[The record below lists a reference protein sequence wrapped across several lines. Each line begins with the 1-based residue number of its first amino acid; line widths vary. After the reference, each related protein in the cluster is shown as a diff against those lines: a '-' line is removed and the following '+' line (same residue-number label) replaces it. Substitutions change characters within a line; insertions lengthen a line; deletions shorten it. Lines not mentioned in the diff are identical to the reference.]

1 MNLKLLT
8 LLALGVTVPT
18 AVLAQEGEHLIPEV
32 SKLNRVDKDTTDLY
46 RKSEREYK
54 NYDGEKFKYNT
65 FTSGSADVHKFNN
78 KRRVFR
84 DWGISVGGGLSFL
97 TRGDLT
103 SYYDR
108 KITPGYNF
116 YVSLDKQ
123 LTHVFGLSLAYQF
136 GETRQRGNLMDIE
149 SDITYPNGDNYYKMR
164 YADSRGVAK
173 GTTKYHQIA
182 LLGDL
187 NVTGL
192 FRRMDNFSTY
202 RWALHTYAGIGVQG
216 FKLHREDQHP
226 ISRYSVFDFEQEL
239 GIASFFYQIG
249 TGLKFNLNRWVDLEA
264 RVMYVISGDDEF
276 DAGGSTMQEW
286 PGYNLIKKN
295 DSDNVLTVNV
305 GASFKLGRKENKT
318 HLRWYDPLKEIY
330 LRADAIGEPRTTVCE
345 SGDNDNDGVC
355 DDWDRQLDTPA
366 GARVD
371 GAGVA
376 LDMDLDGVIDLYDKC
391 VTVPGSVENNGCP
404 EVRVEQEVMDDLNR
418 HFEGVVFDFDKYE
431 ISSSSSTSTAK
442 LDEVANVIKSLKP
455 MPVFYVIGAT
465 DTRGSEKYNQLL
477 SQKRANS
484 VVNYLV
490 NKGVP
495 KGNLIPEGK
504 GKKDLKYPECN
515 PASKCPEWKNEANRR
530 VYIEQK

>member
-264 RVMYVISGDDEF
+264 RVMYVFSGDDEF

-391 VTVPGSVENNGCP
+391 VTVPGSV
-404 EVRVEQEVMDDLNR
+404 
-418 HFEGVVFDFDKYE
+418 
-431 ISSSSSTSTAK
+431 
-442 LDEVANVIKSLKP
+442 
-455 MPVFYVIGAT
+455 
-465 DTRGSEKYNQLL
+465 
-477 SQKRANS
+477 
-484 VVNYLV
+484 
-490 NKGVP
+490 
-495 KGNLIPEGK
+495 
-504 GKKDLKYPECN
+504 
-515 PASKCPEWKNEANRR
+515 
-530 VYIEQK
+530 

>member
-8 LLALGVTVPT
+8 LLALGASIPTV
-18 AVLAQEGEHLIPEV
+18 VFAQEERMNPEV
-32 SKLNRVDKDTTDLY
+32 GELNKVNRDETDLY

-54 NYDGEKFKYNT
+54 NYGGDKFKYNT
-65 FTSGSADVHKFNN
+65 FTSGSSKVHKFNN
-78 KRRVFR
+78 KERAFR
-84 DWGISVGGGLSFL
+84 DWGISVGGGLALL

-103 SYYDR
+103 SYNDGR
-108 KITPGYNF
+108 FTPSYNF

-123 LTHVFGLSLAYQF
+123 ITHVFGLSLAYQF
-136 GETRQRGNLMDIE
+136 GETRQRGNLTAIE
-149 SDITYPNGDNYYKMR
+149 SDITYPNGNNYYKTG
-164 YADSRGVAK
+164 YANLRGVAK
-173 GTTKYHQIA
+173 GTTRFHQIA

-187 NVTGL
+187 NVTGI

-202 RWALHTYAGIGVQG
+202 RWALHAYAGGGLQS
-216 FKLHREDQHP
+216 FKVHRQDNHP
-226 ISRYSVFDFEQEL
+226 RAGYSVFDFKQKL
-239 GIASFFYQIG
+239 DIASFFYHVG
-249 TGLKFNLNRWVDLEA
+249 TGLKFNLNKWVDLEA
-264 RVMYVISGDDEF
+264 RVMYIITGDDEF
-276 DAGGSTMQEW
+276 DAGGDTMQEW
-286 PGYNLIKKN
+286 PGYNLIRKN
-295 DSDNVLTVNV
+295 DSDNVLTMNL
-305 GASFKLGRKENKT
+305 GASFKLGRKENKV
-318 HLRWYDPLKEIY
+318 HLGWYDPLKEIY
-330 LRADAIGEPRTTVCE
+330 LRADAIGESRTTVCE
-345 SGDNDNDGVC
+345 SGDKDNDGVC

-391 VTVPGSVENNGCP
+391 VTVPGIVENNGCP
-404 EVRVEQEVMDDLNR
+404 EVRVEQKVMDDLNR
-418 HFEGVVFDFDKYE
+418 YFEGVVFDFDKYE
-431 ISSSSSTSTAK
+431 ISSSNSTSTIK
-442 LDEVANVIKSLKP
+442 LDEIVSVIKSLKP
-455 MPVFYVIGAT
+455 MPIFYVIGAT
-465 DTRGSEKYNQLL
+465 DARGSEKYNQLL